1 MSNIGY
7 ASINVPTTKQR
18 RRAKIIGS
26 TRATAQIKMKKTFKQ
41 HLRDWLFDHDS
52 NADEYNQ
59 NFVRVDEE
67 NRLESNGM
75 RFQLYRATGGYVI
88 EVRSYDEHK
97 DRTNTSMYVITDD
110 RDLGEE
116 LGKIVTMECLKR

>member
-7 ASINVPTTKQR
+7 ASVKISTAKRQ
-18 RRAKIIGS
+18 RAKIIGS
-26 TRATAQIKMKKTFKQ
+26 TRATAQMKMKKTFKERI
-41 HLRDWLFDHDS
+41 RDWLFDHESSASDH
-52 NADEYNQ
+52 A
-59 NFVRVDEE
+59 NFVSVDEE
-67 NRLESNGM
+67 ARLESNGM

-97 DRTNTSMYVITDD
+97 DRTITGMYVITDD
-110 RDLGEE
+110 NDLGEE

>member
-7 ASINVPTTKQR
+7 ASVKISTAKKQR
-18 RRAKIIGS
+18 ARIIGS
-26 TRATAQIKMKKTFKQ
+26 TRATAQIKMKKTFKERI
-41 HLRDWLFDHDS
+41 RDWLFDHDS
-52 NADEYNQ
+52 NADDHA
-59 NFVRVDEE
+59 NFVSVDEE
-67 NRLESNGM
+67 ARLESNGM

-97 DRTNTSMYVITDD
+97 DCTITSMYVITDD
-110 RDLGEE
+110 NDLGEE

>member
-7 ASINVPTTKQR
+7 ASVGASTAKQ

-26 TRATAQIKMKKTFKQ
+26 TRGTTQMKIKKTFKERI
-41 HLRDWLFDHDS
+41 RDWLFDHDPS
-52 NADEYNQ
+52 ADDHV
-59 NFVRVDEE
+59 NFIRDDEE
-67 NRLESNGM
+67 ARLESNGM

-97 DRTNTSMYVITDD
+97 DRTITGMYVITDD
-110 RDLGEE
+110 NNLGEE

>member
-7 ASINVPTTKQR
+7 ASVKISTAK
-18 RRAKIIGS
+18 RRARLIGS
-26 TRATAQIKMKKTFKQ
+26 TRAVPQMKMKRTFKERI
-41 HLRDWLFDHDS
+41 RDWLFDHNTS
-52 NADEYNQ
+52 ADDHAQ
-59 NFVRVDEE
+59 NFVSVDEE
-67 NRLESNGM
+67 ARLESNGM

-97 DRTNTSMYVITDD
+97 DRTITGMYVITDD
-110 RDLGEE
+110 NDLGEE

>member
-7 ASINVPTTKQR
+7 ATIRSSP
-18 RRAKIIGS
+18 KISRGRS
-26 TRATAQIKMKKTFKQ
+26 KVRMRPPKMKKTLKQ
-41 HLRDWLFDHDS
+41 RFRDWLFENDSLENDH
-52 NADEYNQ
+52 EQ
-59 NFVRVDEE
+59 TFVGVDEE

-97 DRTNTSMYVITDD
+97 DRTMTGMYVITDD
-110 RDLGEE
+110 KDLGEE

>member
-7 ASINVPTTKQR
+7 ATARSTP
-18 RRAKIIGS
+18 KIRGRSRVRIEP
-26 TRATAQIKMKKTFKQ
+26 AKMKKTFKQ
-41 HLRDWLFDHDS
+41 RLRDWLFDHDS
-52 NADEYNQ
+52 SADDHEKNIVYA
-59 NFVRVDEE
+59 VDEE
-67 NRLESNGM
+67 HQGLESNGM

-97 DRTNTSMYVITDD
+97 DRTITGMYVITDD
-110 RDLGEE
+110 NDLGEE